1 MAARRT
7 ASQIATLAALA
18 VAAVGGTVAHTASA
32 RVSGPVSN
40 VFVIVMGSSHLTL
53 MVPASI
59 VPASLAAYSGVA
71 QTGGGG

>member
-18 VAAVGGTVAHTASA
+18 IAAVGGTVAHTASA

-40 VFVIVMGSSHLTL
+40 VFVIVVGSSHLTL
-53 MVPASI
+53 M